1 MNRDCFKTFQ
11 RLRVHSSSIA
21 WTLLLSAPTSD
32 LLQLQ
37 GTQPV
42 SLGTAP
48 KRHITHSRND
58 TFFDVSPTNAG
69 TTPNIVATS
78 LQLQHIH
85 LLQLQRIH
93 LLQLQR
99 IQFLRKLTLQSVFGS
114 HKRKNEEIEL
124 KATFT
129 LHSPKNNHSEPTN
142 RERYNKLS
150 SALPLYCVNEVRRC
164 NDFIVTPRDRGQPSG
179 PTRVSGRLL
188 ELSGEIC

>member
-1 MNRDCFKTFQ
+1 MPV
-11 RLRVHSSSIA
+11 RL
-21 WTLLLSAPTSD
+21 L
-32 LLQLQ
+32 
-37 GTQPV
+37 
-42 SLGTAP
+42 
-48 KRHITHSRND
+48 
-58 TFFDVSPTNAG
+58 
-69 TTPNIVATS
+69 TS
-78 LQLQHIH
+78 LPPRSNYNISISFNYNVSISFNCNEFNLVP
-85 LLQLQRIH
+85 
-93 LLQLQR
+93 
-99 IQFLRKLTLQSVFGS
+99 FLRKLTLQSVFGS

-179 PTRVSGRLL
+179 HTRVSGRLL